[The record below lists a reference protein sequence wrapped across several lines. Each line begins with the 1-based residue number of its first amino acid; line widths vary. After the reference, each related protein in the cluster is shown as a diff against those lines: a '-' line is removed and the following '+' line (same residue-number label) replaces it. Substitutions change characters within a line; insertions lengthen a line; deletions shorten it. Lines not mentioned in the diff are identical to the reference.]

1 MFDILIKNAHLDSAV
16 LDIGIKDGV
25 IKSIKQNIEEP
36 AKETINAKDKILMSA
51 FCNMHTHAAMSLF
64 KRYRSRI
71 SPSGLA
77 SKSYMAFRIKICIKR
92 ICKRW
97 YTVGCCKDDKRRH
110 YIFS

>member
-51 FCNMHTHAAMSLF
+51 F
-64 KRYRSRI
+64 
-71 SPSGLA
+71 
-77 SKSYMAFRIKICIKR
+77 
-92 ICKRW
+92 
-97 YTVGCCKDDKRRH
+97 
-110 YIFS
+110 